1 MEKNEIVFEDYI
13 GLIWSIIYKNRIK
26 DIIEDDDLFQEL
38 CLVWLK
44 CKEVYKPV
52 FGVKFSSYFYTAA
65 QNRVLR
71 LKEQWNPDSQL
82 WSLDYNISLSKK
94 YDIPVGD
101 LYVDDQMNVEQA
113 YINEEIIYKFLTH
126 PHGAI
131 AKYLLQGNTISY
143 AADQLEIDQSTA
155 TRWLQKMIEDVRKT
169 QFEKSVL
176 WHRII
181 SKLLVRGVC
190 ERRWRHVHHRQQL
203 RLRARLGKIG

>member
-1 MEKNEIVFEDYI
+1 MTNIGQPTTEKNEIVFEDYI
-13 GLIWSIIYKNRIK
+13 GLIWSIVYKNHLK

-65 QNRVLR
+65 TNRVLR
-71 LKEQWNPDSQL
+71 LREQWNPESQL

-101 LYVDDQMNVEQA
+101 LYVDDQMNVEQS

-176 WHRII
+176 
-181 SKLLVRGVC
+181 
-190 ERRWRHVHHRQQL
+190 
-203 RLRARLGKIG
+203 